1 MKAHRL
7 ALLTTAL
14 GMAGLH
20 TAAAETRLPWEQQ
33 PRIVEDRFR
42 LEFSSFM
49 ATLNTTARVDFS
61 SEFPG
66 TEFNAE
72 DDFGLPSDK
81 LVFFPEL
88 TLLPGERHM
97 VRFSGFSLRRD
108 GHKTLERDI
117 DFDEDFFE

>member
-1 MKAHRL
+1 
-7 ALLTTAL
+7 
-14 GMAGLH
+14 MAGLH

-61 SEFPG
+61 NEFPG

-72 DDFGLPSDK
+72 DDFGLPGDK
-81 LVFFPEL
+81 FVFLPEL
-88 TLLPGERHM
+88 TLLRAMAHC
-97 VRFSGFSLRRD
+97 STQWFSLRRD
-108 GHKTLERDI
+108 GQKPLSATSISTKTS
-117 DFDEDFFE
+117 